1 MTQPGERYHYLDH
14 WRAPRSFWCTDHRPR
29 PSDMVT
35 SPNKR
40 RLYLAQEGLIDA
52 STTGIENIIPALHLA
67 VIEASAVANHYAEWD
82 LEKHE
87 HVEGWIDELRR
98 LLDALNAGD
107 IVDPGSAG
115 PSAAPPAPILPNLLY
130 PAPAPHPP
138 LAYLT
143 PPAPPPAAPP
153 GH

>member
-1 MTQPGERYHYLDH
+1 MIQPGERYHYLDH
-14 WRAPRSFWCTDHRPR
+14 WRARRSFWCSDHRPR

-52 STTGIENIIPALHLA
+52 STTGIENIIPALYLA

-98 LLDALNAGD
+98 LLDALNAGE
-107 IVDPGSAG
+107 IVDPGSAVL
-115 PSAAPPAPILPNLLY
+115 SAAQRATIFDNWFYPEQAPEV
-130 PAPAPHPP
+130 
-138 LAYLT
+138 
-143 PPAPPPAAPP
+143 
-153 GH
+153 GFG